1 MTQTHPQSWKTHT
14 VGQTHEHIQ
23 RNQQTN
29 HIHKML
35 QCVQQ
40 DKTNTGTQP
49 KPSEET
55 RQGKMRQGLKRR
67 GVEEENMHHFISFS
81 YTNPT
86 TPPVYQRTQN
96 HPPNTS
102 RNHVG

>member
-1 MTQTHPQSWKTHT
+1 MRDAGSMATQMIECAEPTQCVVPTSQPNPTEAETHRKIPFHRPEDIQQTHTMPNRTCTHWR
-14 VGQTHEHIQ
+14 V
-23 RNQQTN
+23 
-29 HIHKML
+29 L
-35 QCVQQ
+35 
-40 DKTNTGTQP
+40 
-49 KPSEET
+49 
-55 RQGKMRQGLKRR
+55 
-67 GVEEENMHHFISFS
+67 NMHHFISFS